1 MSTPDRARI
10 LAFRL
15 AAHNLSARLGPRS
28 LLKAASACG
37 IQETPVGSAAVAFAA
52 RVDGVTAEALDRA
65 LRRDRTLVHLWSL
78 RGAPHVVPARNLG
91 AFTAGAMPVDRAS
104 FDVFLGGWAK
114 PICGGRP
121 RSLRPAGS
129 DGDGGTFAPRRE
141 DPRRERASRR
151 PAPPGPIAVTDH
163 PTEGG
168 APRHARA
175 PVPRARPDRRGLHPR
190 GSGHGFGHGPDR
202 SVAEDAAADGQPED
216 GSRRA
221 GPPGPPLLRGGN
233 RRALRRVDRPEPQG
247 CEGRLRAGRRR
258 AGPGRP
264 RREGTRL
271 VAGFGSEGAGV
282 APEPVGRPAAPA
294 TGPLPA
300 AAGPDHGSSGRG
312 GPEEGV
318 AVGQRAGSRARRR
331 RDRRDV
337 AFADGP
343 LTASGKGRAVRT
355 ADARRARRD
364 RGRGEPRRAGPRER
378 DRRGHLVS
386 RRAVSIL
393 STW

>member
-15 AAHNLSARLGPRS
+15 ASHNLTERLGSPS
-28 LLKAASACG
+28 LAKAAVACG

-175 PVPRARPDRRGLHPR
+175 PVPRARPDRPGVHRGGP
-190 GSGHGFGHGPDR
+190 GHGFGHGPDR
-202 SVAEDAAADGQPED
+202 AVAEDAAVDGQPDD
-216 GSRRA
+216 GSRGA
-221 GPPGPPLLRGGN
+221 GPPVPPLLRAGN
-233 RRALRRVDRPEPQG
+233 RRALRRVDRSEPKG
-247 CEGRLRAGRRR
+247 CEGCLRADRRR
-258 AGPGRP
+258 AGRGRP
-264 RREGTRL
+264 RCEAARTAARIGYQGT
-271 VAGFGSEGAGV
+271 GV
-282 APEPVGRPAAPA
+282 AAEPIGRPAAPA
-294 TGPLPA
+294 PGPVPPA
-300 AAGPDHGSSGRG
+300 ARPGHGPAGRD

-318 AVGQRAGSRARRR
+318 AVGQRAGRRARRR

-337 AFADGP
+337 AIATGP
-343 LTASGKGRAVRT
+343 LPPPGPGGDVRQTDARSAQRHRSRSRAVG
-355 ADARRARRD
+355 AGPRD
-364 RGRGEPRRAGPRER
+364 RGREAPPRRPR
-378 DRRGHLVS
+378 L
-386 RRAVSIL
+386 
-393 STW
+393 T